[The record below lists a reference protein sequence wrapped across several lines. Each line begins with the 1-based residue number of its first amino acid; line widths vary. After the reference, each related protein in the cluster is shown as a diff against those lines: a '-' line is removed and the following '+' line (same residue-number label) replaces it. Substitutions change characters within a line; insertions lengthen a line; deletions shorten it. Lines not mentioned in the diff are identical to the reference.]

1 MKAIKSIALL
11 TMFTL
16 LTASCV
22 ERSNKYIT
30 AIAERDSIAL
40 EKQTLDSN
48 FNQTITL
55 LNEIEAGFAVI
66 NQNEQ
71 QLQVKLKGG
80 EGKKPDQRELI
91 AAQMLT
97 IKENLD
103 KNKAKIAELRA
114 LETRKNKANG
124 ILTEENSQLSQTIK
138 LLQSKMDE
146 QGVQIQALQVELQ
159 QKNIV
164 INELTSTVNEQHN
177 ELEQQRE
184 IISDQVIDKNM
195 VWYCIASS
203 KKLKEAKIVTGDG
216 LFQSS
221 KVMATAFDKK
231 VFTQIDLR
239 KVSMIPSNSYNVKI
253 LSAHPRSSYKLV
265 TGSDKK
271 ITISIID
278 PSSFWSVSKYLVVKI

>member
-1 MKAIKSIALL
+1 MKAIKSFAFLALI
-11 TMFTL
+11 TL
-16 LTASCV
+16 LSASCV

-30 AIAERDSIAL
+30 AVAQRDSIAL

-66 NQNEQ
+66 NQNER
-71 QLQVKLKGG
+71 QLQVQLKGG
-80 EGKKPDQRELI
+80 EGKNPNQRELI

-97 IKENLD
+97 IKEKMD
-103 KNKAKIAELRA
+103 QNKAKIAELRA
-114 LETRKNKANG
+114 LEARKNKANG
-124 ILTEENSQLSQTIK
+124 ILTDENSQLSKTIK
-138 LLQSKMDE
+138 LLQTKLNE
-146 QGVQIQALQVELQ
+146 QSAQIQALQVELH
-159 QKNIV
+159 QKKIV
-164 INELTSTVNEQHN
+164 IDELTTTVNEQHN
-177 ELEQQRE
+177 KLEQQRE

-195 VWYCIASS
+195 VWYCVASS
-203 KKLKEAKIVTGDG
+203 KKLKEAKIVTDDG

-231 VFTQIDLR
+231 VFTQMDLR
-239 KVSMIPSNSYNVKI
+239 KVTLIPTNSNNVKI

-265 TGSDKK
+265 TGSEKK